1 MEKTKNL
8 LSLAIKNCGYNC
20 NDISNLKEHVSKL
33 SSLGLIKNKEKRKL
47 ESFFSNHA
55 S

>member
-1 MEKTKNL
+1 MKKTKKL

-20 NDISNLKEHVSKL
+20 NDISNLKEHITKL
-33 SSLGLIKNKEKRKL
+33 ASLGLIKNEEKMKL